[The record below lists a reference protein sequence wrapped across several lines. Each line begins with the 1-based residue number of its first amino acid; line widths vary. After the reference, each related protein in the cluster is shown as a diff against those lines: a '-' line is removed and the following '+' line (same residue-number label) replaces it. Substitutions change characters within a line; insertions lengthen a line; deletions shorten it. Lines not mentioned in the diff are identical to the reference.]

1 MAATTPYP
9 ASYPAAAAKIADSP
23 AGRLLAWYGSHA
35 RALPWRVPPGTADP
49 PGAADPYAI
58 WLSEIMLQQ
67 TTVVTVAPYF
77 RDFLDRWPRVEDL
90 AAAPLDAVLS
100 AWAGLGY
107 YARARNLHA
116 CARAVCAG
124 QGGRF
129 PDTEAGLRAL
139 PGIGPYTAAAVA
151 AIAFGRRAMP
161 VDGNI
166 ERVTARYFAVTAP
179 LPGAKAALRR
189 HAEDLLPPE
198 KPAAGGSED
207 GFPYGDLAQALMD
220 LGATVCLPAKPHCDA
235 CPLAEDCQARAAGLA
250 AELPHRAPRRARPLR
265 RGVAFWLTR
274 ADGAVLLR
282 RRAES
287 GLLGGMMEV
296 PSTEW
301 REAPWSAEDAC
312 AQAPADATPWRPLPG
327 AVRHGFT
334 HFRLELEVWAAPAPG
349 DLAGGLAGDLAGDL
363 GDGTGQWIR
372 PEDLA
377 AAALP
382 TLMRKVVRHALE
394 AG

>member
-1 MAATTPYP
+1 MAGNTPD
-9 ASYPAAAAKIADSP
+9 PAAAARIAETP
-23 AGRLLAWYGSHA
+23 AGRLLAWYRAHA
-35 RALPWRVPPGTADP
+35 RELPWRAASGA
-49 PGAADPYAI
+49 AADPYAV
-58 WLSEIMLQQ
+58 WLSEVMLQQ

-77 RDFLDRWPRVEDL
+77 RAFLARWPRLEDL

-116 CARAVCAG
+116 CARAVCAEH
-124 QGGRF
+124 GGRF

-166 ERVTARYFAVTAP
+166 ERVAARYFAVTAP
-179 LPGAKAALRR
+179 LPGAKAELSRR
-189 HAEDLLPPE
+189 AEELLPDPPE
-198 KPAAGGSED
+198 EV
-207 GFPYGDLAQALMD
+207 FPYGDLAQALMD
-220 LGATVCLPAKPHCDA
+220 LGATVCLAAGPRCGS
-235 CPLAEDCQARAAGLA
+235 CPLAADCRGRQAGLA
-250 AELPHRAPRRARPLR
+250 AELPRRAPRRARPLR

-282 RRAES
+282 RRAEA

-301 REAPWSAEDAC
+301 RAAPWSAEEAG
-312 AQAPADATPWRPLPG
+312 AQAPLAGPVGAASWQPLPG
-327 AVRHGFT
+327 VVDHGFT
-334 HFRLELEVWAAPAPG
+334 HFRLELEVWTATA
-349 DLAGGLAGDLAGDL
+349 AGDPGAGAGAAVDRW
-363 GDGTGQWIR
+363 TR
-372 PEDLA
+372 PEELD

-382 TLMRKVVRHALE
+382 TLMRKVVRHALA

>member
-1 MAATTPYP
+1 MAGNTPELTAATEL
-9 ASYPAAAAKIADSP
+9 ADSP
-23 AGRLLAWYGSHA
+23 AQAPAARLLAWYRGHA
-35 RALPWRVPPGTADP
+35 RELPWRAPPGQV
-49 PGAADPYAI
+49 ADPYGV

-77 RDFLDRWPRVEDL
+77 RAFLARWPRLEDL
-90 AAAPLDAVLS
+90 AEAPLDGVLS

-116 CARAVCAG
+116 CARAVG
-124 QGGRF
+124 RDHGGRF

-161 VDGNI
+161 VDGNV
-166 ERVTARYFAVTAP
+166 ERVTARYFAVTAA
-179 LPGAKAALRR
+179 LPGAKAELRR
-189 HAEDLLPPE
+189 RATDLLPADPE
-198 KPAAGGSED
+198 ES
-207 GFPYGDLAQALMD
+207 FPYGDLAQALMD
-220 LGATVCLPAKPHCDA
+220 LGATVCLPAKPRCGS
-235 CPLAEDCQARAAGLA
+235 CPLAADCRGRQAGLA
-250 AELPHRAPRRARPLR
+250 AVLPRRAPRRARPLR

-282 RRAES
+282 RRAET

-301 REAPWSAEDAC
+301 REAPWSAEEAG
-312 AQAPADATPWRPLPG
+312 AQAPVTASWQPLPG
-327 AVRHGFT
+327 VVRHGFT
-334 HFRLELEVWAAPAPG
+334 HFRLELEVWTATAPGAAPGAAEDG
-349 DLAGGLAGDLAGDL
+349 AGLTEGRW
-363 GDGTGQWIR
+363 TR
-372 PEDLA
+372 PEELD

-382 TLMRKVVRHALE
+382 TLMRKVARHALD

>member
-1 MAATTPYP
+1 MAGNTPDLT
-9 ASYPAAAAKIADSP
+9 ADSKNAESPAA
-23 AGRLLAWYGSHA
+23 RLLAWYRGHA
-35 RALPWRVPPGTADP
+35 RELPWRARAGEAV
-49 PGAADPYAI
+49 DPYRV

-77 RDFLDRWPRVEDL
+77 RDFVARWPRVEDL
-90 AAAPLDAVLS
+90 AEAPRDAVLS

-116 CARAVCAG
+116 CARAVCAEH
-124 QGGRF
+124 GGRF

-166 ERVTARYFAVTAP
+166 ERVTARYFAVSAP
-179 LPGAKAALRR
+179 LPGVKAELCRR
-189 HAEDLLPPE
+189 AADLLPPE
-198 KPAAGGSED
+198 ASDPA
-207 GFPYGDLAQALMD
+207 FPYGDLAQALMD
-220 LGATVCLPAKPHCDA
+220 LGATVCLPAKPRCGA
-235 CPLAEDCQARAAGLA
+235 CPLAADCRGRAEGVA
-250 AELPHRAPRRARPLR
+250 AELPRRAPRRARPLR

-282 RRAES
+282 RRAET

-301 REAPWSAEDAC
+301 REAPWSAREAGE
-312 AQAPADATPWRPLPG
+312 AAPVTAPWRPLPG
-327 AVRHGFT
+327 LVRHGFT
-334 HFRLELEVWAAPAPG
+334 HFRLELEVWTAPAPG
-349 DLAGGLAGDLAGDL
+349 DLGGSTAT
-363 GDGTGQWIR
+363 TGCWTR
-372 PEDLA
+372 PEEFE

-382 TLMRKVVRHALE
+382 TLMRKVVRHAIATALTE
-394 AG
+394 RETL